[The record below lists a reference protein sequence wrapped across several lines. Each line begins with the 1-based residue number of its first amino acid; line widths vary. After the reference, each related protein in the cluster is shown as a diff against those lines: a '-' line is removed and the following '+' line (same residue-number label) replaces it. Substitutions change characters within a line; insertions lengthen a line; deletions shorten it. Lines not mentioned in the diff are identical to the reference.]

1 MSIRII
7 GNYQILDE
15 FEHGALGPLYRG
27 RHVGHNTEVV
37 VREINLARFPV
48 STRVQLKSRFRRELF
63 VHGQLNHPAIAR
75 VYQSFVKGDNYYI
88 VSEYVPGMS
97 LRDLLIRQGLPT
109 APQALYICKQALTA
123 LDYAHT
129 AVCLDESDVRRT
141 GVIHRDIKPSNL
153 VIDGQGRLKIT
164 DFGIVRMPDRQSL
177 APPSFQPGTPEYMPP
192 EQLRGLELDVRADI
206 YSLGVTFYQVL
217 TGHLPYSRAS
227 RDADSDQLRIQAID
241 QDPPLISDIRSD
253 VDPSLA
259 SIFARAIARNPG
271 SRFQTAAEFLHA
283 IRQFE
288 RLHNQVE
295 SPSKPFSARQ
305 SAPLKQSSGAQRTA
319 QQGDGPHSKPSQA
332 VTQGRT
338 TLPVPATGQHVE
350 PQKRDS
356 GGLDGRRVTSPLPRP
371 SEGRRGRE
379 SGRLEKLSTADQDQ
393 FFIGETGSRSRAGW
407 VVAAALI
414 AVAVFAG
421 FYLFL
426 NRGSEPPI
434 QTPTANISSASAAVD
449 EPTLEQPP
457 PATPNADAVAY
468 LQQARD
474 ADREGKF
481 NTAINLY
488 DAYLRIAPDS
498 ADTAS
503 VADQADK
510 LRKFVAHLNA
520 ARWAFNRQDYKT
532 ARDSYSE
539 ALKLRPYSRLV
550 QTGIAECDARM
561 AQDSPPD
568 VSTRPRRA
576 SAPPTA
582 N

>member
-109 APQALYICKQALTA
+109 APQALYICKQALSA

-192 EQLRGLELDVRADI
+192 EQMRGLELDARADI

-217 TGHLPYSRAS
+217 TGHLPYSRTS
-227 RDADSDQLRIQAID
+227 RDADSDQTRKQSID

-259 SIFARAIARNPG
+259 SILARAIARNPG
-271 SRFQTAAEFLHA
+271 SRFQTAAEFLLA

-305 SAPLKQSSGAQRTA
+305 SAPLKQSPGAQRTA
-319 QQGDGPHSKPSQA
+319 QYADQQSSKAPQAGSQA
-332 VTQGRT
+332 RT
-338 TLPVPATGQHVE
+338 TLPVPGQYVD
-350 PQKRDS
+350 PQRRDS
-356 GGLDGRRVTSPLPRP
+356 GNLDHRRVTSPLPRP
-371 SEGRRGRE
+371 SDSRKGRE
-379 SGRLEKLSTADQDQ
+379 SGRLDKPSTSQADQDQ

-407 VVAAALI
+407 IVAAGLI
-414 AVAVFAG
+414 AVAIFAG

-426 NRGSEPPI
+426 NRAGEA
-434 QTPTANISSASAAVD
+434 PTQAPAGKISSASIAVNQ
-449 EPTLEQPP
+449 PTIETTA
-457 PATPNADAVAY
+457 PATPDPEVAAY

-503 VADQADK
+503 VRDQVDK
-510 LRKFVAHLNA
+510 LRKFVSHLNA

-532 ARDSYSE
+532 ARNNYSE

-550 QTGIAECDARM
+550 QNGIAECDARL
-561 AQDSPPD
+561 AQDSSPD
-568 VSTRPRRA
+568 VPTRPRRA
-576 SAPPTA
+576 STPPTV

>member
-192 EQLRGLELDVRADI
+192 EQLRGLELDARADI

-217 TGHLPYSRAS
+217 TGHLPYSRTS
-227 RDADSDQLRIQAID
+227 RDADSDQARIQAID
-241 QDPPLISDIRSD
+241 QEPPLISDIRSD

-271 SRFQTAAEFLHA
+271 SRFQTAAEFLLA

-305 SAPLKQSSGAQRTA
+305 AAPPLKQSSGRTA
-319 QQGDGPHSKPSQA
+319 QYGDQPPSKPSQA
-332 VTQGRT
+332 VIQGRT
-338 TLPVPATGQHVE
+338 TQPVPAKGQHNE

-356 GGLDGRRVTSPLPRP
+356 GDLDGRRVTSPLPRP

-379 SGRLEKLSTADQDQ
+379 SGRLEKPSTAQADQDL

-414 AVAVFAG
+414 AVAIFAG

-434 QTPTANISSASAAVD
+434 QAPAISSASVAVD
-449 EPTLEQPP
+449 EPIPEQTP
-457 PATPNADAVAY
+457 PATPNAEAVAY

-488 DAYLRIAPDS
+488 DTYLRIAPDS
-498 ADTAS
+498 ADTSS

-520 ARWAFNRQDYKT
+520 ARSAFNRQDYKT
-532 ARDSYSE
+532 ARDKYSE

-550 QTGIAECDARM
+550 QNGIAECDARM
-561 AQDSPPD
+561 DSSPD

-576 SAPPTA
+576 SPPPTA

>member
-192 EQLRGLELDVRADI
+192 EQLRGLELDARADI

-217 TGHLPYSRAS
+217 TGHLPYSRTS
-227 RDADSDQLRIQAID
+227 RDADSDQARIQAID
-241 QDPPLISDIRSD
+241 QEPPLISDIRSD

-271 SRFQTAAEFLHA
+271 SRFQTAAEFLLA

-305 SAPLKQSSGAQRTA
+305 AAPPLKQSSGRTA
-319 QQGDGPHSKPSQA
+319 QYGDQPPSKPSQV

-338 TLPVPATGQHVE
+338 TQPVPAKGQHNE

-356 GGLDGRRVTSPLPRP
+356 GDLDGRRVTSPLPRP

-379 SGRLEKLSTADQDQ
+379 SGRLEKPSTAQADQDL

-414 AVAVFAG
+414 AVAIFAG

-434 QTPTANISSASAAVD
+434 QAPAISSASVAVD
-449 EPTLEQPP
+449 EPIPEQTP
-457 PATPNADAVAY
+457 PATPNAEAVAY

-488 DAYLRIAPDS
+488 DTYLRIAPDS
-498 ADTAS
+498 ADTSS

-520 ARWAFNRQDYKT
+520 ARSAFNRQDYKT
-532 ARDSYSE
+532 ARDKYSE

-550 QTGIAECDARM
+550 QNGIAECDARM
-561 AQDSPPD
+561 DSSPD

-576 SAPPTA
+576 SPPPTA